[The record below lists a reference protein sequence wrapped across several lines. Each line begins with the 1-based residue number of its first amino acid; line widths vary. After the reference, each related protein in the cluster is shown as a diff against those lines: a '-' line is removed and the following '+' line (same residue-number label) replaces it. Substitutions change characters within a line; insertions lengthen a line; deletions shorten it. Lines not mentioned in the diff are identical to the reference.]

1 MDALPQGTILRGE
14 HTYKIIKKL
23 GQGTFG
29 ITYLATMST
38 TIAGKLGAIDTE
50 VKVAIKEFFMRDIN
64 GRDGTIVTCG
74 SKGGIYEDYK
84 KKFIREA
91 RNLGKLQH
99 PNIVK
104 VVEDFEANNTVY
116 FAMEYIS
123 GGNLDDYIN
132 NKGKLSEGETVRIA
146 KQIGKALSF
155 LHSKRMLHLDLK
167 PGNIMMCEDG
177 TPVLIDF
184 GLSKQYDQD
193 GNPESSTTVGGG
205 TPGYAPSEQADYQDG
220 EGFPMTMDVY
230 AFGGTIYKML
240 TGKRPPK
247 ASVILNNGFP
257 DYDLQECGVSDS
269 LAACIAKAMAPMK
282 KVRYQTVKEFI
293 TAIEKEGLPTEEN
306 TIIQEEDE
314 EPVIVEVIEP
324 GGRAY
329 SGDDYGNNDDDDDD
343 EEEEDNNKTL
353 KYIPGG
359 LIALALIF
367 ILIFLMNSKNELPQN
382 LTPGEGEE
390 IEAEVVEYSPADS
403 LKAAFD
409 INDSSKF
416 YEFLTQAKA
425 KIDELMDTDP
435 ATAKKY
441 LEAVQNF
448 LKEQGDFITMF
459 VGTNS
464 ALATLVK
471 EVSELKIYLPGDI
484 KDAAEDAKGAV
495 DVAAEEAKESAEK
508 EMSKQNVPT
517 KQTTKKTVKTKTT
530 TQTKTKTKPTTQTKP
545 EQKKVEMNSNKML
558 KPPPPEGQ
566 FNHPIPPPKALPSK
580 E

>member
-1 MDALPQGTILRGE
+1 
-14 HTYKIIKKL
+14 
-23 GQGTFG
+23 
-29 ITYLATMST
+29 
-38 TIAGKLGAIDTE
+38 
-50 VKVAIKEFFMRDIN
+50 
-64 GRDGTIVTCG
+64 
-74 SKGGIYEDYK
+74 
-84 KKFIREA
+84 
-91 RNLGKLQH
+91 
-99 PNIVK
+99 
-104 VVEDFEANNTVY
+104 
-116 FAMEYIS
+116 
-123 GGNLDDYIN
+123 
-132 NKGKLSEGETVRIA
+132 
-146 KQIGKALSF
+146 
-155 LHSKRMLHLDLK
+155 
-167 PGNIMMCEDG
+167 
-177 TPVLIDF
+177 
-184 GLSKQYDQD
+184 
-193 GNPESSTTVGGG
+193 
-205 TPGYAPSEQADYQDG
+205 
-220 EGFPMTMDVY
+220 
-230 AFGGTIYKML
+230 
-240 TGKRPPK
+240 
-247 ASVILNNGFP
+247 
-257 DYDLQECGVSDS
+257 
-269 LAACIAKAMAPMK
+269 
-282 KVRYQTVKEFI
+282 
-293 TAIEKEGLPTEEN
+293 
-306 TIIQEEDE
+306 
-314 EPVIVEVIEP
+314 
-324 GGRAY
+324 
-329 SGDDYGNNDDDDDD
+329 